1 MPASCLYTK
10 NYFAQ
15 NQLDNQIDNSDEKTD
30 GNLKNQY
37 RLMIARAI

>member
-1 MPASCLYTK
+1 MPVSCLYTK

-37 RLMIARAI
+37 RRMIARAI